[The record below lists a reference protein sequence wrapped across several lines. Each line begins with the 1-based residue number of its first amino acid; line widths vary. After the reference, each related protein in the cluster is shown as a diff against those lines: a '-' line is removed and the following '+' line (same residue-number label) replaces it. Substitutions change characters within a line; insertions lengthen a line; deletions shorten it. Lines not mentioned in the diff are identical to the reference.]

1 MVLHDLIGMSFGRL
15 PRFVRKY
22 VDLREIMT
30 DAIQRWA
37 KDVKTDAY
45 PNDQESYGLTK
56 ETVEELLPVLKRSS
70 GAE

>member
-1 MVLHDLIGMSFGRL
+1 MSFRQL

-22 VDLREIMT
+22 VDLREIIT

-56 ETVEELLPVLKRSS
+56 ETVEELLPVLKRSI
-70 GAE
+70 GTE